1 MPDINAAERKL
12 KLSAIF
18 ADGMVLQRGKPVTVF
33 GVCAIPMSEVTASLR
48 GISAAATTGADGRFI
63 IELPPINEYMTG
75 LSLEVSLVGEP
86 EESITVSDV
95 AVGEVWVVSG
105 QSNAQLEVGYLE
117 DRDELS
123 ALADTYPMIRAFRA
137 TPAYSL
143 APDPIG
149 AGRWFAVT
157 ASEALRTDS
166 AALSAVGYA
175 TAVALSAS
183 LGKDVPI
190 AIIHVARGASKIKA
204 WLDYEGIKR
213 LSPSETKIYED
224 CLASGV
230 LPEKPHT
237 KIATIL
243 YNKQIFPLTGYNVSG
258 VIWYQGCGDVSG
270 VSLGSE
276 GRSYTEYFKELTA
289 LYRRTFSDERLPFFV
304 HGLAPYL
311 QGDLESAYR
320 LSAFK
325 AEQLS
330 MCEGDEHA
338 YLVPNMTGGGV
349 ISDTLFSQG
358 FLHPGRKSPLGI
370 STARLILSIHY
381 GRSDCAIPYPVSA
394 YCSGGE
400 VTVCFKEALA
410 LLWGEDA
417 EGVELYYPSLGEWV
431 PALSYISGDK
441 LIAKADAVHSPAAV
455 RYAFGKPEL
464 ELKDGRRVK
473 LSNENTQRDKENKLL
488 YITDGDATMS
498 FSDYTDT
505 VSFTECGNLAL
516 VGGVPVPVFVLEL
529 VL

>member
-1 MPDINAAERKL
+1 MPDINATERKL

-18 ADGMVLQRGKPVTVF
+18 ADGMVLQRGKPVAVF
-33 GVCAIPMSEVTASLR
+33 GICAIPMAKLEASICGICATAT
-48 GISAAATTGADGRFI
+48 AGADGRFI
-63 IELPPINEYMTG
+63 IELPPIYEYMTG

-95 AVGEVWVVSG
+95 AVGEVWVISG

-117 DRDELS
+117 DKDELS

-137 TPAYSL
+137 IPAYSL
-143 APDPIG
+143 TPDPIG
-149 AGRWFAVT
+149 TGRWFTVT
-157 ASEALRTDS
+157 AAEVLRTDS

-204 WLDYEGIKR
+204 WLDYDGINR
-213 LSPSETKIYED
+213 LSPSETKIYEE

-311 QGDLESAYR
+311 QSDLESAYR

-330 MCEGDEHA
+330 MCEGDEQT

-358 FLHPGRKSPLGI
+358 FLHPCRKSPLGI
-370 STARLILSIHY
+370 STARMILFTHY
-381 GRSDCAIPYPVSA
+381 GRQYCATPYPVSA
-394 YCSGGE
+394 YCSDGE
-400 VTVCFKEALA
+400 VTVSFGEALT

-417 EGVELYYPSLGEWV
+417 VGVELYYPSLGEW
-431 PALSYISGDK
+431 ASASSYISGDK
-441 LIAKADAVHSPAAV
+441 LIAKVDLSASPTAV

-488 YITDGDATMS
+488 YITDGDTTMC
-498 FSDYTDT
+498 FGDCTDT
-505 VSFTECGNLAL
+505 VSFTECGNLVG
-516 VGGVPVPVFVLEL
+516 VGGMPVPVFMLEL
-529 VL
+529 SL